1 MKIGKKIQ
9 QRRKELHMTQEK
21 LAEAVFVT
29 PQAVSLWE
37 TGKSTPDLFNIAR
50 IASALQMNRKD
61 LLSEEE
67 TLPTW
72 VMRDSFYSLENMRR
86 KLKQFAEEE
95 HLAEMDKAID
105 YASEK
110 HQAQFRKKMI
120 FTDERIPY
128 IVHPFMMACHA
139 HALGIR
145 DDAVLASVLL
155 HDVCEDCGVLPE
167 DLPFSEDVKDTVR
180 RLTKTGLSTEEYY
193 RHIAESPSAS
203 IVKALD
209 RCNNLSTMMSSF
221 REEKA
226 FGYIEETERYV
237 IPLIDH
243 IKKEYTQYYDAVF
256 VIKYQILSLM
266 ETIKACYLQF

>member
-1 MKIGKKIQ
+1 MEIGKKIQ

-110 HQAQFRKKMI
+110 HQTQFRKKMI

-145 DDAVLASVLL
+145 DDVVLASVLL

-167 DLPFSEDVKDTVR
+167 ELPFSEDVKDTVR
-180 RLTKTGLSTEEYY
+180 RLTKTGLSTKEYY

-221 REEKA
+221 RPEKA

-266 ETIKACYLQF
+266 ETIKVCYLQF